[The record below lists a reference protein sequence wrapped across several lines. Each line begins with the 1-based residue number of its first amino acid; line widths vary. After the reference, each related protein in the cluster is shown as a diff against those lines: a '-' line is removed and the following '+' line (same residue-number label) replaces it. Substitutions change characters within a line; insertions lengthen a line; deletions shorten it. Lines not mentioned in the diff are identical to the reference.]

1 MLDWVVVRRRPPRC
15 GATDVVVVVAW
26 PDADGR
32 ERQAALFAAP
42 PAQTDGQPPFGHLTG
57 PSPPASVPSGCER
70 AGREWPAPRS
80 LAGRF
85 GRGARLLLSLFAP
98 VRGSVSGAGWLGERG
113 DSIRKPACPP
123 QLGRSASMISLRS
136 RRPSTLPALAGPW
149 WRRTRTRPAVRARR
163 PRPSVRRGRPAD
175 FPGSAAA
182 SQVERQASSLR
193 PALLL
198 SPLTQRAPSASY
210 GSPACSPRSSADGQ
224 TFLSL
229 SSCLLFLCFRP
240 PPYCPRCARS

>member
-1 MLDWVVVRRRPPRC
+1 M
-15 GATDVVVVVAW
+15 A
-26 PDADGR
+26 
-32 ERQAALFAAP
+32 
-42 PAQTDGQPPFGHLTG
+42 G
-57 PSPPASVPSGCER
+57 P
-70 AGREWPAPRS
+70 S
-80 LAGRF
+80 LAGRAFWPRCAPPPLIIRSRPGF
-85 GRGARLLLSLFAP
+85 GVGSRLAW
-98 VRGSVSGAGWLGERG
+98 GKG

-224 TFLSL
+224 TSLSL